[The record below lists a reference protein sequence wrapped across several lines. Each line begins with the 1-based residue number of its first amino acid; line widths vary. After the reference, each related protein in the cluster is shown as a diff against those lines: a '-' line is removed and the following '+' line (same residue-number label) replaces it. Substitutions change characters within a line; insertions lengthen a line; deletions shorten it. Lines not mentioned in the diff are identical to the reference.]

1 MFIPVAVDNI
11 AFPES
16 SSLSTLDFVPESF
29 DAFQAYSNVPTSSL
43 YTTQSIQTNTS
54 FFYRT
59 GVNADGRI
67 LCVPE
72 GGGNSI
78 VWNTNNDTSA
88 SLSVTGGGTFLRNIL
103 WDNVTNSWIV
113 CGTTNFIKVDCDT
126 LATTLIPVPTGQVGT
141 QYVASV
147 AYGGKLYSLPLV
159 SVTASTKV
167 AIVDLVNNTSTLSA
181 NTIGVTG
188 GFWGGVLTSVGTIYF
203 VREVGSATTI
213 YEYNPAT
220 DTGTN
225 FGNMAGNTGYGV
237 VNLPDGNVFIAPV
250 NTATGF
256 SNQTCYIVNPND
268 KSVQTLSNV
277 PFSLY
282 SGLCVGQSGIV
293 YGLRSQSTGT
303 AHGIFGFDPK
313 TNTGFTTQYAVQRP
327 TGGQRGFQDMFSLAD
342 GRLILMPGLLNS
354 GRLVYYSYLENPNNN
369 TFPNIG
375 TANPIIPNGKGL

>member
-43 YTTQSIQTNTS
+43 YTTQSFQLNTIS
-54 FFYRT
+54 LFRS
-59 GVNADGRI
+59 GPNGDGRFLMI
-67 LCVPE
+67 PE
-72 GGGNSI
+72 GGGTSI
-78 VWNTNNDTSA
+78 VYNTNNDTTS
-88 SLSVTGGGTFLRNIL
+88 SLSITGGGTFNRNVL

-113 CGTTNFIKVDCDT
+113 CGTTNFVKVNCDT
-126 LATTLIPVPTGQVGT
+126 LATTNIPVPTGQVGT
-141 QYVASV
+141 QYAACVT
-147 AYGGKLYSLPLV
+147 YGGKLYGIPFV

-203 VREVGSATTI
+203 VREAGSATTI
-213 YEYNPAT
+213 YEYNPET

-225 FGNMAGNTGYGV
+225 FGNMTGNTGYGV

-250 NTATGF
+250 NTSTTLA
-256 SNQTCYIVNPND
+256 NQTCYIVNPTN
-268 KSVQTLSNV
+268 KEIQTLSNV

-303 AHGIFGFDPK
+303 AHGIFGFNPK

-342 GRLILMPGLLNS
+342 GRLILMPGVANS
-354 GRLVYYSYLENPNNN
+354 GRLVYYNYLENPNNN

-375 TANPIIPNGKGL
+375 TVNPIIPNGRGL